1 MSVHVWVFVACV
13 VACAVGH
20 LAILLAV
27 ARRPAANMEP
37 GVPRPRRA
45 LEILWAV
52 LPAIALALVI
62 TATWERVRDR
72 QAEPAEIMKVAR

>member
-1 MSVHVWVFVACV
+1 MGVRGWVFVACV
-13 VACAVGH
+13 GACAIGH

-27 ARRPAANMEP
+27 ARRPAANLEP

-45 LEILWAV
+45 LEILWAI
-52 LPAIALALVI
+52 LPAIALAFVV

-72 QAEPAEIMKVAR
+72 EAEPPVIMKVAR